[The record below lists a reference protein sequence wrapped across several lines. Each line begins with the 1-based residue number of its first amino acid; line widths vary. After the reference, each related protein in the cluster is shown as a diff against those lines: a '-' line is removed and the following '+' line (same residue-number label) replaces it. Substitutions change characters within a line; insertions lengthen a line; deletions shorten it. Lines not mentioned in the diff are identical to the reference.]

1 MSKKERL
8 RVGIAGLGTVGVGVV
23 KILQR
28 HADTVSQRAERAIEV
43 VGVSA
48 KTKDKDRGIDVSSY
62 TWFDDP
68 VSLAKDPDI
77 DVVVELIGGSDGVA
91 KDVVDTALESR
102 KSVVT
107 ANKAL
112 LAHHGLSLAKLAESQ
127 DVTLAYEAAVAGGIP
142 IIKAMREGF
151 SANHC
156 TSLCGILNGTCNYVL
171 TEMQRTGQDFEDILK
186 EAQEKGYAEA
196 DPSFDVDGIDAAH
209 KLVLLTSLAFGV
221 EPDFDNLEIVGIR
234 DVSIQDI
241 HYAEELGY
249 TIKLLG
255 TARIIEG
262 KLSYS
267 VAPCFVAHDKPISA
281 VEGVFNAVMVE
292 GDFVGQSMLVG
303 RGAGEGPTASSVVAD
318 IIDIARGFSLPTFG
332 IKADSLKVAELVS
345 SEILEDRFY
354 IHMHVAD
361 QPGVI
366 AEITSAFKKH
376 DVSIEAFVQKGRDPG
391 NNVSVVILTHE
402 TKESDMNAVIADVE
416 NLERVLEKPKLMRI
430 V

>member
-1 MSKKERL
+1 MSSNERL

-23 KILQR
+23 KILQS
-28 HADTVSQRAERAIEV
+28 HANAIMQRSGQSIEIA
-43 VGVSA
+43 GISA
-48 KTKDKDRGIDVSSY
+48 KTKDKDRGVDLSSY
-62 TWFDDP
+62 AWFDDP

-77 DVVVELIGGSDGVA
+77 DVVLELIGGSDGVA
-91 KDVVDTALESR
+91 KNVVEVALESR

-112 LAHHGLSLAKLAESQ
+112 LAHHGIALAKLAESK

-151 SANHC
+151 AANQC
-156 TSLCGILNGTCNYVL
+156 VSVCGILNGTCNYVL
-171 TEMQRTGQDFEDILK
+171 TEMQRTGQGFEDILK
-186 EAQEKGYAEA
+186 EAQDKGYAEA
-196 DPSFDVDGIDAAH
+196 DPTFDVDGIDAAH
-209 KLVLLTSLAFGV
+209 KLVLLASLAFGV
-221 EPDFDNLEIVGIR
+221 EPDFENLKIVGIR
-234 DVSIQDI
+234 SVSIEDI

-249 TIKLLG
+249 MIKLLG
-255 TARIIEG
+255 RARLIDK

-267 VAPCFVAHDKPISA
+267 VEPCLVAQDNPISG

-318 IIDIARGFSLPTFG
+318 IVDIARGFSLPTFG
-332 IKADSLKVAELVS
+332 IKADLLKTAELVS
-345 SEILEDRFY
+345 SEVLEDRFY

-366 AEITSAFKKH
+366 AEITNAFKQH
-376 DVSIEAFVQKGRDPG
+376 GVSIEAFVQKGRDPG

-402 TKESDMNAVIADVE
+402 TKESDMNAVIADVQT
-416 NLERVLEKPKLMRI
+416 LERVLEKPKLMRI

>member
-1 MSKKERL
+1 MSNNERL

-23 KILQR
+23 KILQS
-28 HADTVSQRAERAIEV
+28 HAKMVAQRAACSIEIL
-43 VGVSA
+43 GVSA
-48 KTKDKDRGIDVSSY
+48 KTKDKDRGVDLSSY
-62 TWFDDP
+62 RWFDDP

-77 DVVVELIGGSDGVA
+77 DVVLELIGGSEGAA
-91 KDVVDTALESR
+91 KDVVETALKAG

-112 LAHHGLSLAKLAESQ
+112 LAHHGTSLAKLAEHQ
-127 DVTLAYEAAVAGGIP
+127 NVTLAYEAAVAGGIP

-151 SANHC
+151 AANQC
-156 TSLCGILNGTCNYVL
+156 RSLCGILNGTCNYVL
-171 TEMQRTGQDFEDILK
+171 TEMQRTGKDFAEILK
-186 EAQEKGYAEA
+186 EAQDKGYAEA

-209 KLVLLTSLAFGV
+209 KLVLLTALAFGV
-221 EPDFDNLEIVGIR
+221 EPDFDNLSITGIR
-234 DVSIQDI
+234 DVSIEDI
-241 HYAEELGY
+241 NYAEELGY

-255 TARIIEG
+255 TARLIDG

-267 VAPCFVAHDKPISA
+267 VAPCLVAQDKPISG

-292 GDFVGQSMLVG
+292 GDFVGPSMLVG

-332 IKADSLKVAELVS
+332 IKADH
-345 SEILEDRFY
+345 LEPADLASPNVLEGQFY

-366 AEITSAFKKH
+366 AEITSAFKQYG
-376 DVSIEAFVQKGRDPG
+376 VSIEAFVQKGRDPG

-402 TKESDMNAVIADVE
+402 TKESDMNTVIADVE
-416 NLERVLEKPKLMRI
+416 TLERVLERPKLMRI